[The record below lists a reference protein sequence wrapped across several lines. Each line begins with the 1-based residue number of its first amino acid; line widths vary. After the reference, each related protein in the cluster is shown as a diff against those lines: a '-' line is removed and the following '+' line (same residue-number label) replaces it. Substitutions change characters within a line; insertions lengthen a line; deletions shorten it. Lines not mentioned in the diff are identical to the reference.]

1 MSAQSWFAPAVWFA
15 AFTGAR
21 RGETLAMRWSDLNLD
36 EAGATICR
44 SLTQTDDVQRST
56 RSPSLRRMTHMS
68 GALRRQLG
76 YHGPANLSAPRAQ
89 PGGLAAVY

>member
-1 MSAQSWFAPAVWFA
+1 MHNPSSRGVMSAQSWFAPAVWFA

-56 RSPSLRRMTHMS
+56 RSPSLRRNDAYVRST
-68 GALRRQLG
+68 
-76 YHGPANLSAPRAQ
+76 
-89 PGGLAAVY
+89 